1 MNKFKFNKNTT
12 NLFQAILSLKNVK
25 EAESFFR
32 DLCTIEELSAMSER
46 WQIVQ
51 LLDQGASYRKISEI
65 TGSSTTTIGR
75 VATWLNNGEGGYQLA
90 LSRTAAHHNSS
101 KVPGKS

>member
-1 MNKFKFNKNTT
+1 MIKFKFNKNTEQ
-12 NLFQAILSLKNVK
+12 LFQAILSLKNVK

-32 DLCTIEELSAMSER
+32 DLCTIEEISAMSER

-51 LLDQGASYRKISEI
+51 LLNQGISYRKISKI

-75 VATWLNNGEGGYQLA
+75 VASWLNNGEGGYQLA
-90 LSRTAAHHNSS
+90 LSRIASHHNSS
-101 KVPGKS
+101 KISRKS

>member
-1 MNKFKFNKNTT
+1 MIKFKFNKNTEQ
-12 NLFQAILSLKNVK
+12 LFQAILSLKNVK

-32 DLCTIEELSAMSER
+32 DLCTIEEISVMSER

-51 LLDQGASYRKISEI
+51 LLNQGISYRKISKI

-75 VATWLNNGEGGYQLA
+75 VASWLNNGEGGYQLA
-90 LSRTAAHHNSS
+90 LSRIASHHNSS
-101 KVPGKS
+101 KISRKS